1 MNSDNSKPNE
11 VPQTQQGAADDQRQM
26 AETSKGTG
34 PRAPIPNRGSP
45 QPTTRQDAQIDST
58 LLVQPDAPQAG
69 EGSRSGATAESNDKP
84 AGKTRSKGKRI
95 AVILGA
101 LVLFGGLML
110 GFVPRWRQG
119 RTAVADMNALAVPT
133 VSVVSPAPAK
143 AGDGLTLPAEIRPWR
158 EASIFARANGY
169 LKDWVADIGAHVQAG
184 QLLAEIETP
193 DLDQQLEQA
202 KAQLVL
208 AQANLHLAEVTDN
221 RWKELLKTASVSEQA
236 AAEKAAARETAAASV
251 EADRANMRRLQE
263 LVSFQRVIA
272 PFAGTITLRSTD
284 IGDLIV
290 AGSGGRELF
299 HIAQTGKLRVY
310 VRVPEPYALGVA
322 RGQTATL
329 TTPAAPGRSFEAKVN
344 TTSEAISATSRT
356 LLTELEVD
364 NSKNQILPYS
374 YGELKLK
381 EENSVASLTLP
392 SNTLLFR
399 AQGLQVGVVGPD
411 GAVELRSIEIGRDF
425 GQTVEIRGGVT
436 PADRVITN
444 PSDSLVSGIKV
455 RVQPAVAAK

>member
-1 MNSDNSKPNE
+1 MRFYPPRLMPEDFIMNSDELKHNE
-11 VPQTQQGAADDQRQM
+11 VR
-26 AETSKGTG
+26 ETNQNGEH
-34 PRAPIPNRGSP
+34 AVSP
-45 QPTTRQDAQIDST
+45 QAPVSPAVNR
-58 LLVQPDAPQAG
+58 LLDYPSQ
-69 EGSRSGATAESNDKP
+69 SGALTQVPLSSGESNNEP
-84 AGKTRSKGKRI
+84 PTKRPPRRALI
-95 AVILGA
+95 VGAIIA
-101 LVLFGGLML
+101 LVIIAGLLL
-110 GFVPRWRQG
+110 GWVPRWRQN
-119 RTAVADMNALAVPT
+119 RSTAADTTQLAIPS
-133 VSVVSPAPAK
+133 VSVVSPTP
-143 AGDGLTLPAEIRPWR
+143 GTNRDGLVLPAEVRPWL

-169 LKDWVADIGAHVQAG
+169 LKNWDADIGAHVEAG
-184 QLLAEIETP
+184 QQLAMIETP

-236 AAEKAAARETAAASV
+236 AAEKAASRETAAASV

-299 HIAQTGKLRVY
+299 HIAQTEKLRVY
-310 VRVPEPYALGVA
+310 VRVPEPYALGIA
-322 RGQTATL
+322 PGQTATL
-329 TTPAAPGRSFEAKVN
+329 TTPAAPGRSFEAKVT
-344 TTSEAISATSRT
+344 TTSEAISTASRT

-374 YGELKLK
+374 YGELRLM

-399 AQGLQVGVVGPD
+399 AQGLQVGLVGPD
-411 GAVELRSIEIGRDF
+411 GTVELRSVDIGRDF
-425 GQTVEIRGGVT
+425 GQTV
-436 PADRVITN
+436 
-444 PSDSLVSGIKV
+444 
-455 RVQPAVAAK
+455 